1 MGRCQKCFIKFG
13 AFSGLI
19 FMYSQRVYLLF
30 KKWFRKGELTN
41 GVGRQIGEIRERKNK
56 LKQSQEEKTN

>member
-1 MGRCQKCFIKFG
+1 
-13 AFSGLI
+13 
-19 FMYSQRVYLLF
+19 MYSQRVYLLF

-56 LKQSQEEKTN
+56 LKQSQEEKTEINW